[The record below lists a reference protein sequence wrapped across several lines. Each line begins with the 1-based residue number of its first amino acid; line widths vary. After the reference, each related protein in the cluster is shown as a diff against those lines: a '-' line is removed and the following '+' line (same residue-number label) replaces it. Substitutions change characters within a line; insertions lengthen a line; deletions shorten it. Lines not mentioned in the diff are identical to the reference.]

1 MKVSERYHKIE
12 EIVETLV
19 LRFNYLP
26 LAYKHNL
33 ATLLDTKNRICRDID
48 CVRKRAVEVLT
59 QDSEEAELY
68 RQAVYRTLALHGF
81 SHEQDMYVLGRIATN
96 VLRKSSNILDEVAAV
111 SKSISTGRFRKSEYK
126 LAIRLAMDL
135 VMLNFCYVL
144 PHYTHSVVA
153 SVPRPLSSRVKPLG
167 ATIQSLLLRERI
179 PVYRVEDSV
188 LDVRSAESIVD
199 FSIKL
204 RQFTVRT
211 VLEDKPRRLTD
222 LYVLLSLY
230 VNKEAEER
238 GLETAKQFSD
248 WVALVEAT
256 VVPYYLA
263 HYEFLKIDVASLL
276 LFELKYA

>member
-81 SHEQDMYVLGRIATN
+81 SHEQDTYVLGRIATS
-96 VLRKSSNILDEVAAV
+96 VLRRFSSISDEVAAV
-111 SKSISTGRFRKSEYK
+111 SKSISTGRSRKSEYK
-126 LAIRLAMDL
+126 LASRLAMDL

-144 PHYTHSVVA
+144 PNYTHSVVA
-153 SVPRPLSSRVKPLG
+153 PAQRPPSRVKPLG
-167 ATIQSLLLRERI
+167 ATVQSLLLRERI

-238 GLETAKQFSD
+238 GLETAKQFSN

>member
-1 MKVSERYHKIE
+1 
-12 EIVETLV
+12 
-19 LRFNYLP
+19 
-26 LAYKHNL
+26 
-33 ATLLDTKNRICRDID
+33 
-48 CVRKRAVEVLT
+48 
-59 QDSEEAELY
+59 
-68 RQAVYRTLALHGF
+68 
-81 SHEQDMYVLGRIATN
+81 
-96 VLRKSSNILDEVAAV
+96 
-111 SKSISTGRFRKSEYK
+111 
-126 LAIRLAMDL
+126 
-135 VMLNFCYVL
+135 
-144 PHYTHSVVA
+144 
-153 SVPRPLSSRVKPLG
+153 PLSSRVKPLG

>member
-1 MKVSERYHKIE
+1 MKVSEKYHKIE

-19 LRFNYLP
+19 LKFNYLP

-48 CVRKRAVEVLT
+48 CIRKKAVEVLT
-59 QDSEEAELY
+59 QNSEEAELY
-68 RQAVYRTLALHGF
+68 RQAIYRTLALYGF
-81 SHEQDMYVLGRIATN
+81 SHEQDMYVLGRIAAN
-96 VLRKSSNILDEVAAV
+96 VLRKSSNILDEVATV

-126 LAIRLAMDL
+126 LASKLAMDL

-144 PHYTHSVVA
+144 PHYTHSIVA
-153 SVPRPLSSRVKPLG
+153 SISRPLSLRVKPLG
-167 ATIQSLLLRERI
+167 ATIQSLLLREKI

-188 LDVRSAESIVD
+188 LDVSSAESIVD

-204 RQFTVRT
+204 RQFTVRI

-238 GLETAKQFSD
+238 GLEIAKRFSD
-248 WVALVEAT
+248 WVALIEAT

-263 HYEFLKIDVASLL
+263 HYEFLKIDATSLL
-276 LFELKYA
+276 FFELKYM